1 MTDPETALTVAF
13 WGHDTSTGARKTAAH
28 ALDALAEAGYAV
40 VKRPLATQSNHEA
53 RAERLAAATELR
65 HVTAMLD
72 IEQIPFLSPLAVQQV
87 RIAIGFLQQ
96 QAAGLMNA
104 ERSGESDPDA

>member
-13 WGHDTSTGARKTAAH
+13 WGHDTSTGAREIAAH
-28 ALDALAEAGYAV
+28 ALDALSEAGYTV
-40 VKRPLATQSNHEA
+40 VKQSPATQNSRET
-53 RAERLAAATELR
+53 RTERLAAATELR
-65 HVTAMLD
+65 HVTAVLD

-96 QAAGLMNA
+96 QAAGLIDTERA
-104 ERSGESDPDA
+104 EEGGADG

>member
-13 WGHDTSTGARKTAAH
+13 WGHDTSTGARKVATH

-40 VKRPLATQSNHEA
+40 VKRSSAAQNNHET
-53 RAERLAAATELR
+53 RTERLAAATELR

-96 QAAGLMNA
+96 QAAGLIDTERA
-104 ERSGESDPDA
+104 EEGDTDA